1 MDNFEVHF
9 FAFICMAYF
18 RVTDYIFVL
27 LVESI
32 ATTGSQSNGI

>member
-27 LVESI
+27 VESI
-32 ATTGSQSNGI
+32 ATIGSQSNGI